1 MLMEDAVNT
10 SNPLTWQT
18 PISSLIREEFVL
30 PDEYATAHVTLED
43 AASHRTGMPRHDASY
58 GGSNF
63 SLRDL
68 VRNLRHLPMTAEL
81 RIRFQYC
88 NMMYMTLS
96 YIIETLTGSWLGDVL
111 WDRIWKPLN
120 MTRTYFSFDQAEL
133 AVENGAAQL
142 TSGHVWNN
150 QSLKYIPV
158 AWMDIPLVSGAG
170 HVISN
175 VLDYAKWL
183 QFLMDQAPPL
193 SKAGHMTLRH
203 PRIVLDDSPI
213 PGFTGTSAYAL
224 GWDVQNY
231 RGEPIISHEGGLPGF
246 GAKIGYL
253 PDRRYGI
260 AMIGNTAATSNIV
273 ENILFNRLLDDYLD
287 VPAKKR
293 GDVATVIKNLL
304 IKPRAEQLRDP
315 IKALYP
321 NAPTGKAAVPLS
333 RPLSNYTGTYY
344 NEGYRN
350 ITITLDPQTSEHKQQ
365 QQHHHLRSIFN
376 HTWPIV
382 LDFQHVSGEYF
393 VVIAQMFPPS
403 GEIDPTDPL
412 EVQPFKAEFH
422 VGEDGQVAD
431 FGANFEAQTGG
442 KKIWFR
448 RL

>member
-1 MLMEDAVNT
+1 M
-10 SNPLTWQT
+10 TWRT

-58 GGSNF
+58 GGTNF

-81 RIRFQYC
+81 RTRFQYC

-96 YIIETLTGSWLGDVL
+96 YIIETLTESWLGDVL

-120 MTRTYFSFDQAEL
+120 MTRTYFSFSQAQL

-150 QSLKYIPV
+150 QTQKYIPV

-203 PRIVLDDSPI
+203 PRIVLDDSPF
-213 PGFTGTSAYAL
+213 PGFTGISAYAL

-253 PDRRYGI
+253 PDRKYGI
-260 AMIGNTAATSNIV
+260 AMMGNTAATSNIV
-273 ENILFNRLLDDYLD
+273 ETILFYRLLDDYLN
-287 VPAKKR
+287 VPAKNR
-293 GDVATVIKNLL
+293 GDITTVIKTLL
-304 IKPRAEQLRDP
+304 INPRAKQLQDP

-321 NAPTGKAAVPLS
+321 NAPTGKNIVPLS
-333 RPLSNYTGTYY
+333 NPLSNYTGTYY
-344 NEGYRN
+344 NKGYHN
-350 ITITLDPQTSEHKQQ
+350 ITITLATTHPE
-365 QQHHHLRSIFN
+365 QHLQSIFN
-376 HTWPIV
+376 HTWPII

-393 VVIAQMFPPS
+393 IIKAQMFPPS
-403 GEIDPTDPL
+403 GQIDPMDPL
-412 EVQPFKAEFH
+412 EVQLLKAEFRI
-422 VGEDGQVAD
+422 GEDGRVVEI
-431 FGANFEAQTGG
+431 GAACEAEMGEEG
-442 KKIWFR
+442 KIWFR
-448 RL
+448 RI

>member
-1 MLMEDAVNT
+1 MLMEDAVDT
-10 SNPLTWQT
+10 SKPLTWET
-18 PISSLIREEFVL
+18 PIASLIREEFVL

-58 GGSNF
+58 DGSNF

-120 MTRTYFSFDQAEL
+120 MTRTYFSFGQAQL
-133 AVENGAAQL
+133 AVENGAARL

-150 QSLKYIPV
+150 QSQKYIPV

-175 VLDYAKWL
+175 VLDYGKWL

-203 PRIVLDDSPI
+203 PRIVLDDSPF

-260 AMIGNTAATSNIV
+260 AMMGNTAATSNIV
-273 ENILFNRLLDDYLD
+273 ENILFHRLLDDYLD
-287 VPAKKR
+287 VPAKNR

-304 IKPRAEQLRDP
+304 IKPRAEQLQDP

-321 NAPTGKAAVPLS
+321 TAPTGKDAIPLS
-333 RPLSNYTGTYY
+333 RPLNDYTGTYY
-344 NEGYRN
+344 NKGYRN
-350 ITITLDPQTSEHKQQ
+350 ITITLDPHTPEHQQ
-365 QQHHHLRSIFN
+365 HHLRSTFN

-393 VVIAQMFPPS
+393 VATGQMSPPS

-412 EVQPFKAEFH
+412 EVQPFKAEFR
-422 VGEDGQVAD
+422 VGEDGQVAE
-431 FGANFEAQTGG
+431 FGATFEAQTGG
-442 KKIWFR
+442 RKIWFGR
-448 RL
+448 IG